1 MKDVVPS
8 TIEIHGYAND
18 HALKKSFRARSEE
31 KTTISLL
38 EDATGTIKTWMDHNR
53 LKMNNSKT
61 EFIMY
66 GSRQQLS
73 KIETT
78 NIDTNGV
85 TITKSDC
92 IRYLGADLDEMLSL
106 KKMVNRKCRVAIGN
120 LQELKIIR
128 KCLTK
133 SAATKV
139 ALGLVIS
146 HLDYA
151 NALYS
156 GIPDIDIK
164 KLQRIQNMAA
174 KAVVGYDRYD
184 SSTAALKALHWLPIR
199 SRIKFKVCTLVFR
212 SLQGTAPSYLSDIL
226 TPAKQPK
233 PGLRSQRKENI
244 LHVPFTKRKS
254 FADRAFSVF
263 GPRIWNSLP
272 DNLRTTSDYN
282 EFRRG
287 LKVHLFSKAYH

>member
-1 MKDVVPS
+1 MVTPTTTPS
-8 TIEIHGYAND
+8 
-18 HALKKSFRARSEE
+18 KQSFRAGSEE
-31 KTTISLL
+31 KATISLL

-106 KKMVNRKCRVAIGN
+106 KKMVNHKCRVAIGN
-120 LQELKIIR
+120 LQKLKIIR

-139 ALGLVIS
+139 AL
-146 HLDYA
+146 D
-151 NALYS
+151 
-156 GIPDIDIK
+156 
-164 KLQRIQNMAA
+164 
-174 KAVVGYDRYD
+174 
-184 SSTAALKALHWLPIR
+184 
-199 SRIKFKVCTLVFR
+199 
-212 SLQGTAPSYLSDIL
+212 
-226 TPAKQPK
+226 
-233 PGLRSQRKENI
+233 
-244 LHVPFTKRKS
+244 
-254 FADRAFSVF
+254 
-263 GPRIWNSLP
+263 
-272 DNLRTTSDYN
+272 
-282 EFRRG
+282 
-287 LKVHLFSKAYH
+287 